1 MPSSARQ
8 AENMLQGTGSCQLP
22 APAPAS
28 APASARRDETRRDG
42 TGREVLA
49 RRAMFVSSFQSLAS
63 RAVSN
68 RPALPAICL
77 HHPPPPPART
87 KTGPGPRGPRGED
100 CGGRAGSAD
109 LVIDETNQ
117 ATGKRVFPRPSG
129 CCRDEFPT
137 PTPDSSSIPTPKR
150 LRAHG
155 QATAQPGVPRMRG
168 WASPKLQTTENFVA
182 ATGPSNDYHAA
193 ERSDLGRRAWGSAGR
208 EAR

>member
-1 MPSSARQ
+1 MPLSARQ
-8 AENMLQGTGSCQLP
+8 AENMLQGTGSCQLSAP
-22 APAPAS
+22 APATAS

-63 RAVSN
+63 RDVSN

-77 HHPPPPPART
+77 HHQTTHPPART

-137 PTPDSSSIPTPKR
+137 PTPDSSSSPTPKR
-150 LRAHG
+150 LRAQRSSHC
-155 QATAQPGVPRMRG
+155 TARG
-168 WASPKLQTTENFVA
+168 AQNEGMGEPQIA
-182 ATGPSNDYHAA
+182 AYG
-193 ERSDLGRRAWGSAGR
+193 EFCRSDGSLK
-208 EAR
+208 